1 MLTNKTIAIMETIE
15 KRKYVKSG
23 LHRGRV
29 LTDEQRER
37 YNARRRERYAQ
48 NKDRYRVNYR
58 TEEYRE
64 YNRNRMRA
72 KSADK
77 PMTEHR
83 KRCIEWQ
90 DRKRREGTIDERRA
104 HYVARTDIKN
114 ENGEAL
120 V

>member
-1 MLTNKTIAIMETIE
+1 METIE
-15 KRKYVKSG
+15 KQHVNGGMR
-23 LHRGRV
+23 RGKV
-29 LTDEQRER
+29 LTAEQRER

-48 NKDRYRVNYR
+48 NKYRYRVNYR

-72 KSADK
+72 RSADK

-90 DRKRREGTIDERRA
+90 ERKRREGTIDDRRA

>member
-1 MLTNKTIAIMETIE
+1 METIE

-23 LHRGRV
+23 LHRGKV
-29 LTDEQRER
+29 LTAEQRER
-37 YNARRRERYAQ
+37 YNARKRERYAQ
-48 NKDRYRVNYR
+48 DRERHLARYR

-64 YNRNRMRA
+64 FNRNRMRA
-72 KSADK
+72 RSADK

-90 DRKRREGTIDERRA
+90 ERKRREGTIDERRA
-104 HYVARTDIKN
+104 HYVARADIKN

>member
-1 MLTNKTIAIMETIE
+1 METIE

-23 LHRGRV
+23 LYRGKV
-29 LTDEQRER
+29 LTAEQ
-37 YNARRRERYAQ
+37 RERYAQ

-72 KSADK
+72 RSADK

-90 DRKRREGTIDERRA
+90 ERKRREGTIDERRA
-104 HYVARTDIKN
+104 HYVARADIKN

>member
-1 MLTNKTIAIMETIE
+1 METIE
-15 KRKYVKSG
+15 KQHVNG
-23 LHRGRV
+23 GIHRGKV

-37 YNARRRERYAQ
+37 YAQ
-48 NKDRYRVNYR
+48 NKGRYKVNYR

-72 KSADK
+72 RSADK

-90 DRKRREGTIDERRA
+90 ERKLREGTIDERRA
-104 HYVARTDIKN
+104 HYVARADIKN

>member
-1 MLTNKTIAIMETIE
+1 METIE

-23 LHRGRV
+23 LYSGKV
-29 LTDEQRER
+29 LTAEQREL
-37 YNARRRERYAQ
+37 YNARKRERYAQ
-48 NKDRYRVNYR
+48 NKYRYSKKYR

-64 YNRNRMRA
+64 YNRNRMR
-72 KSADK
+72 KRSADK

-90 DRKRREGTIDERRA
+90 ERKRREGTIDERRA
-104 HYVARTDIKN
+104 KMVAIADIKN
-114 ENGEAL
+114 ENDESL

>member
-1 MLTNKTIAIMETIE
+1 METIE

-23 LHRGRV
+23 LHRGKV
-29 LTDEQRER
+29 LTSEQRER
-37 YNARRRERYAQ
+37 YNAQKRERYAQ
-48 NKDRYRVNYR
+48 NKDRYRANYR

-64 YNRNRMRA
+64 FNRNRMRA
-72 KSADK
+72 RSADK

-90 DRKRREGTIDERRA
+90 ERKRREGTIDERRA
-104 HYVARTDIKN
+104 HYVAREDIKN

>member
-1 MLTNKTIAIMETIE
+1 METIE
-15 KRKYVKSG
+15 KQHVNG
-23 LHRGRV
+23 GIHRGKV
-29 LTDEQRER
+29 LTAEQRER

-48 NKDRYRVNYR
+48 NKYRYSVNYR

-72 KSADK
+72 RSADK

-90 DRKRREGTIDERRA
+90 ERKRREGTIDERRA

>member
-1 MLTNKTIAIMETIE
+1 METIE

-23 LHRGRV
+23 LYRGKV
-29 LTDEQRER
+29 LTDEQ
-37 YNARRRERYAQ
+37 RERYAQ

-72 KSADK
+72 RSADK

-90 DRKRREGTIDERRA
+90 ERKRREGTIDERRA
-104 HYVARTDIKN
+104 HYVARADIKN

>member
-1 MLTNKTIAIMETIE
+1 METIE
-15 KRKYVKSG
+15 KQHVNG
-23 LHRGRV
+23 GIHRGKV
-29 LTDEQRER
+29 LTAEQRER

-48 NKDRYRVNYR
+48 NRYRYSVNYR

-72 KSADK
+72 RSADK

-90 DRKRREGTIDERRA
+90 ERKRREGTIDERRA

>member
-1 MLTNKTIAIMETIE
+1 
-15 KRKYVKSG
+15 
-23 LHRGRV
+23 
-29 LTDEQRER
+29 
-37 YNARRRERYAQ
+37 
-48 NKDRYRVNYR
+48 
-58 TEEYRE
+58 
-64 YNRNRMRA
+64 MRA
-72 KSADK
+72 RSADK

-90 DRKRREGTIDERRA
+90 ERKRREGTIDERRA

>member
-1 MLTNKTIAIMETIE
+1 METIK

-23 LHRGRV
+23 LYSGKV
-29 LTDEQRER
+29 LTAEQRER
-37 YNARRRERYAQ
+37 RNIMRRERYAQ
-48 NKDRYRVNYR
+48 DKERYHAIYR

-64 YNRNRMRA
+64 YNRNRMR
-72 KSADK
+72 KMSADK

-90 DRKRREGTIDERRA
+90 ERKRREGTIDERRA
-104 HYVARTDIKN
+104 HYVARADIKK